1 MGDII
6 DQWLNKTFGKKQKSE
21 QTKHPT
27 QKEQH
32 TGVWSQKSQPHNKEH
47 DQERSKKRFFDKSK
61 NKSKGQNPHN
71 TNQGPQKE
79 SSSNNNRKDM
89 KQENKMQ
96 KHHKKQEKKPLF
108 KNQQVKKGVLRI
120 IPMGGLNEVGQNMMI
135 FEYEEDIILVD
146 MGFMF
151 PDDDMLGID
160 YVVPDTTYLEERKK
174 NIRAVIITHG
184 HLDHIGGIPYMIEK
198 LGYPPMYGT
207 KLTMGLVEKRLE
219 EFKMVDK
226 VTRHVIHPDD
236 QLKFGNFKLD
246 FFRVNHSIPDG
257 VGVYFQTPGGT
268 AVHTGDFKFD
278 ETPADGI
285 AAQIDKMIAIGKHGV
300 DVLLSDSTNALK
312 PGHTVSEMVI
322 GDTLDEIIGGTSS
335 RIIIASFSSLIGRI
349 GQIIASAKKYDR
361 KVFVSGRSM
370 LNNIEIASKLGYLNV
385 PEGMIH
391 PIKRANDV
399 PDKNCL
405 VLTTGAQGEPMS
417 ALTRIS
423 MGNHADVQIKK
434 GDKVVVSAS
443 PIPGNERATFSVINN
458 LAKAGAQVIHHK
470 IMDVHVSG
478 HGQKEDLRRMIQYIK
493 PKYLAPIHGEF
504 FMRQAHG
511 EILVEE
517 GYPQEK
523 VLMAEN
529 GKIIEVQ
536 NREATLTKE
545 SIPSKYILIDGL
557 GMGSSDHAIISDRKF
572 MSENGVMMPLITI
585 HTKSK
590 KLKGN
595 IDMVSRGFIYMDES
609 KEIMRNLQEYT
620 AKAYNEI
627 MKKAPNAKRGEIKAY
642 IRQKLDKRVHQLIAR
657 RPLIIP
663 IIIEA

>member
-1 MGDII
+1 MNDNL
-6 DQWLNKTFGKKQKSE
+6 DAWLNKTFGKPNQEKSGKKE
-21 QTKHPT
+21 NNKNKST
-27 QKEQH
+27 QPKKE
-32 TGVWSQKSQPHNKEH
+32 G
-47 DQERSKKRFFDKSK
+47 RFKKRFFNKKKKTESGTSNHQESHDKNISNK
-61 NKSKGQNPHN
+61 KKMNKSKK
-71 TNQGPQKE
+71 TQKSE
-79 SSSNNNRKDM
+79 A
-89 KQENKMQ
+89 Q
-96 KHHKKQEKKPLF
+96 KRPMF
-108 KNQQVKKGVLRI
+108 KNQKVKKGVLRI

-135 FEYEEDIILVD
+135 FEYENDIILID

-160 YVVPDTTYLEERKK
+160 YVIPDTTYLEERKK
-174 NIRAVIITHG
+174 NIKAVIITHG

-219 EFKMVDK
+219 EFKMVNNVDMNVIDPNDK
-226 VTRHVIHPDD
+226 
-236 QLKFGNFKLD
+236 LKFGNFKID

-257 VGVYFQTPGGT
+257 VGVYLQTPAGS

-285 AAQIDKMIAIGKHGV
+285 AAQIDKMMAIGNHGV

-322 GDTLDEIIGGTSS
+322 GDTLDEIIGSTHQ

-349 GQIIASAKKYDR
+349 GQILTSAHKYKR
-361 KVFVSGRSM
+361 KVFISGRSM
-370 LNNIEIASKLGYLNV
+370 LNNIEIASTLGYIKV
-385 PEGMIH
+385 PEGLVH
-391 PIKRANDV
+391 PVKKANDV

-423 MGNHADVQIKK
+423 LGNHRDIEIKK

-443 PIPGNERATFSVINN
+443 PIPGNERATFTVINN
-458 LAKAGAQVIHHK
+458 LAKAGAEVIHHK

-511 EILVEE
+511 NIAIEE
-517 GYPQEK
+517 GYKKDQII
-523 VLMAEN
+523 LAEN
-529 GKIIEVQ
+529 GGIIEIE
-536 NREATLTKE
+536 NRKARLVKE
-545 SIPSKYILIDGL
+545 TIPSKYILIDGL
-557 GMGSSDHAIISDRKF
+557 GMGSSDHAILSDRKH
-572 MSENGVMMPLITI
+572 MSENGVLMPLITI
-585 HTKSK
+585 HKKSR
-590 KLKGN
+590 KLKGE
-595 IDMVSRGFIYMDES
+595 IDIVSRGFMYMDES
-609 KEIMRNLQEYT
+609 KEITNHLKE
-620 AKAYNEI
+620 AAKKAYGEM
-627 MKKAPNAKRGEIKAY
+627 MKKNPKARRGEIKAY
-642 IRQKLDKRVHQLIAR
+642 IRQKLDKRVHKLIAR

>member
-1 MGDII
+1 MNDNL
-6 DQWLNKTFGKKQKSE
+6 DSWLNKTFGGSKGSAKDSEEKKVAKKKTSSDNTRSQKRSFKKSKKKKTHKENIVHQESKASNNSNKKNMKKTNRKGHSKKQKTPK
-21 QTKHPT
+21 QT
-27 QKEQH
+27 
-32 TGVWSQKSQPHNKEH
+32 
-47 DQERSKKRFFDKSK
+47 R
-61 NKSKGQNPHN
+61 
-71 TNQGPQKE
+71 
-79 SSSNNNRKDM
+79 
-89 KQENKMQ
+89 
-96 KHHKKQEKKPLF
+96 PLF
-108 KNQQVKKGVLRI
+108 KNQKVKKGVLRI

-135 FEYEEDIILVD
+135 FEYENDIILID

-160 YVVPDTTYLEERKK
+160 YVIPDTTYLEEKKK

-219 EFKMVDK
+219 EFKMVQKVDMNVIDPNDK
-226 VTRHVIHPDD
+226 
-236 QLKFGNFKLD
+236 LKFGNFKLD

-257 VGVYFQTPGGT
+257 VGVYLQTPGGN

-322 GDTLDEIIGGTSS
+322 GDTLDEIIGSTHQ

-349 GQIIASAKKYDR
+349 GQIIASAHKHKR

-370 LNNIEIASKLGYLNV
+370 LNNIEIAAKLGYLSV
-385 PEGMIH
+385 PEDIIH
-391 PIKRANDV
+391 PIRNANDV

-423 MGNHADVQIKK
+423 LGNHRDIQIKK

-443 PIPGNERATFSVINN
+443 PIPGNERATFTVINN
-458 LAKAGAQVIHHK
+458 LAKAGAEVIHHK

-493 PKYLAPIHGEF
+493 PGYLAPIHGEF

-511 EILVEE
+511 QIAVEE
-517 GYPQEK
+517 GYDPKQI
-523 VLMAEN
+523 LLAEN
-529 GKIIEVQ
+529 GGIIEI
-536 NREATLTKE
+536 TKNKKTGKGHAQIVKE
-545 SIPSKYILIDGL
+545 TIPSKYILIDGL
-557 GMGSSDHAIISDRKF
+557 GMGSTDHEIVSDRKH
-572 MSENGVMMPLITI
+572 MSENGILMPLIRI
-585 HTKSK
+585 HTKSR
-590 KLKGN
+590 KLKGD
-595 IDMVSRGFIYMDES
+595 IDIVSRGFVYMDES
-609 KEIMRNLQEYT
+609 KEIIDRLKEAT
-620 AKAYNEI
+620 IKAYKEI
-627 MKKAPNAKRGEIKAY
+627 MKKNPGARRGEIKAY
-642 IRQKLDKRVHQLIAR
+642 IRQKLDKRTHKLIAR
-657 RPLIIP
+657 RPLIVP

>member
-1 MGDII
+1 MDDII
-6 DQWLNKTFGKKQKSE
+6 DKWLSKTFGDKKE
-21 QTKHPT
+21 R
-27 QKEQH
+27 
-32 TGVWSQKSQPHNKEH
+32 KEH
-47 DQERSKKRFFDKSK
+47 VAKHNSEPQKQLHKEERRHESRSFHDHKKHGGEQK
-61 NKSKGQNPHN
+61 NPHQQN
-71 TNQGPQKE
+71 QQITNKQ
-79 SSSNNNRKDM
+79 NN
-89 KQENKMQ
+89 MQ
-96 KHHKKQEKKPLF
+96 REEKRERPLF
-108 KNQQVKKGVLRI
+108 KNQKIKKGVLRI

-135 FEYEEDIILVD
+135 FEYENDIILVD

-160 YVVPDTTYLEERKK
+160 YVVPDTTYLEERRK

-207 KLTMGLVEKRLE
+207 RLTMGLVENRLE
-219 EFKMVDK
+219 EFKMVK
-226 VTRHVIHPDD
+226 NVKLNVINPND
-236 QLKFGNFKLD
+236 QLRFGAFKVD

-257 VGVYFQTPGGT
+257 VGVYLQTPAGN

-285 AAQIDKMIAIGKHGV
+285 AAQIDKMMAIGRNGV

-322 GDTLDEIIGGTSS
+322 GETLDEIMGSTHS
-335 RIIIASFSSLIGRI
+335 RILIASFSSLIGRI
-349 GQIIASAKKYDR
+349 GQVLQSAKKYDR
-361 KVFVSGRSM
+361 KVFISGRSM
-370 LNNIEIASKLGYLNV
+370 LQNIELAAKLGYLKL
-385 PEGMIH
+385 PEGLIH
-391 PIKRANDV
+391 PIKNVNDV

-423 MGNHADVQIKK
+423 LGTHADIQIKK
-434 GDKVVVSAS
+434 GDKVIVSAS
-443 PIPGNERATFSVINN
+443 PIPGNERATFTVINN

-493 PKYLAPIHGEF
+493 PGYLAPIHGEF

-511 EILVEE
+511 EILIEE
-517 GYPQEK
+517 GYGRDK
-523 VLMAEN
+523 VILAEN
-529 GKIIEVQ
+529 GGIIEVIKDHRTGKSAAQ
-536 NREATLTKE
+536 LVKE
-545 SIPSKYILIDGL
+545 TIPSKYILIDGL
-557 GMGSSDHAIISDRKF
+557 GMGSSDHAIISDRRH
-572 MSENGVMMPLITI
+572 MAENGVMMPLITI
-585 HTKSK
+585 HMKSRK
-590 KLKGN
+590 IKGE

-609 KEIMRNLQEYT
+609 KEIMQRLREYT
-620 AKAYNEI
+620 AKAYNE
-627 MKKAPNAKRGEIKAY
+627 MMRKNPHAKRSEIKSY
-642 IRQKLDKRVHQLIAR
+642 IRQKLDKHVHRLIAR

>member
-1 MGDII
+1 MNDNL
-6 DQWLNKTFGKKQKSE
+6 DSWLNKTFNGGDSQSGKGKKNNDPK
-21 QTKHPT
+21 
-27 QKEQH
+27 KE
-32 TGVWSQKSQPHNKEH
+32 GLF
-47 DQERSKKRFFDKSK
+47 KKRFF
-61 NKSKGQNPHN
+61 NKSK
-71 TNQGPQKE
+71 KK
-79 SSSNNNRKDM
+79 SNNSESKNQESHAKNISKKQDM
-89 KQENKMQ
+89 KKTNKSHAH
-96 KHHKKQEKKPLF
+96 KGAKKQNHKDQKRKRPMF
-108 KNQQVKKGVLRI
+108 KNQETKKGVLRI

-135 FEYEEDIILVD
+135 FEYENDIILVD

-160 YVVPDTTYLEERKK
+160 YVIPDTTYLEERKE
-174 NIRAVIITHG
+174 NIKAVIITHG
-184 HLDHIGGIPYMIEK
+184 HLDHIGGIPYMIAK
-198 LGYPPMYGT
+198 LGYPPLYGT

-219 EFKMVDK
+219 EFKMTDNVE
-226 VTRHVIHPDD
+226 RNVIHPDD
-236 QLKFGNFKLD
+236 KLKFGNFKLD

-285 AAQIDKMIAIGKHGV
+285 AAQIDKMIAIGEHGV

-312 PGHTVSEMVI
+312 PGHTVSEMVL
-322 GDTLDEIIGGTSS
+322 GDTLDEIIGGTHQ

-349 GQIIASAKKYDR
+349 GQILASAHKYNR

-370 LNNIEIASKLGYLNV
+370 LNNIEIASTLGYLKV
-385 PEGMIH
+385 PEGLVH
-391 PIKRANDV
+391 PVRNANDV

-423 MGNHADVQIKK
+423 LGNHRDIEIKK

-493 PKYLAPIHGEF
+493 PKNLAPIHGEF

-511 EILVEE
+511 NIAIEE
-517 GYPQEK
+517 GYKQNQII
-523 VLMAEN
+523 LAEN
-529 GKIIEVQ
+529 GGIIEVE
-536 NREATLTKE
+536 NRKVRLVKE
-545 SIPSKYILIDGL
+545 TIPSKYILIDGL
-557 GMGSSDHAIISDRKF
+557 GTGSSDHAVVSDRKH
-572 MSENGVMMPLITI
+572 MSENGVLMVLITI
-585 HTKSK
+585 HVKSR
-590 KLKGN
+590 KLKGE

-609 KEIMRNLQEYT
+609 QEITNLLKGAAKKAYGEIM
-620 AKAYNEI
+620 
-627 MKKAPNAKRGEIKAY
+627 MKNPNAKRGEIKAY
-642 IRQKLDKRVHQLIAR
+642 IRQKLDKRVHKLIAR
-657 RPLIIP
+657 RPLIVP